1 MGTRQVQEPE
11 GRRWRV
17 TRRWTRPEGENPGRR
32 FRRRGGSLLDRLSA
46 VGDVGHLGG
55 MLAGLA
61 EIPVVGIVFAVL
73 ALAVLFVAA
82 VGLVALVIVPLLF
95 ALVELTVLLV
105 LAGLAVGGRFVF
117 RHPWTVVA
125 EADDGTVQRWPVVGW
140 RASRRRRD
148 EVADLLAAGIVAP
161 GGAPGVAA
169 PGAPGAS
176 GAPAPG

>member
-1 MGTRQVQEPE
+1 VQDLT

-17 TRRWTRPEGENPGRR
+17 TRRWTKAVGETPGRR
-32 FRRRGGSLLDRLSA
+32 FRRRAGSSFGRM
-46 VGDVGHLGG
+46 GDVADVGRLGA
-55 MLAGLA
+55 MLGDLA
-61 EIPVVGIVFAVL
+61 EIPVIGIVFAVL
-73 ALAVLFVAA
+73 ALAFLAVFAVLV
-82 VGLVALVIVPLLF
+82 VALVIVPLLF
-95 ALVELTVLLV
+95 AVVELTVLLL
-105 LAGLAVGGRFVF
+105 LAGLAVGGRLVV

-125 EADDGTVQRWPVVGW
+125 EADDGTVHRWPVVGW